1 MTVIRKN
8 RKVCCRNF
16 RRLLDNEDSI
26 QMELET
32 SENME
37 KELNEKISQL
47 QIRLEQ
53 TKKEEGSQLKQ
64 TEEVHLSLAS
74 LEQQD
79 NFILENMIRIEEEI
93 QILQ

>member
-8 RKVCCRNF
+8 RKS
-16 RRLLDNEDSI
+16 LLQELQEITDNEDSI

-53 TKKEEGSQLKQ
+53 TKKKRD
-64 TEEVHLSLAS
+64 H
-74 LEQQD
+74 
-79 NFILENMIRIEEEI
+79 N
-93 QILQ
+93 